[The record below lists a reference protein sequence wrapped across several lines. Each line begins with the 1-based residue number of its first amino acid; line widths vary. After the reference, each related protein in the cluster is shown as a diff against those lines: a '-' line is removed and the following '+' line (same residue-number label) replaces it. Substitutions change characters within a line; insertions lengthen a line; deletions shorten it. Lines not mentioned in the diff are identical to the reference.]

1 VCRCVNG
8 KKQRVRCVCNRT
20 WTTSLPR
27 SKPGSYLP
35 PRVEVPPTYCVSR
48 RWSCRVVS
56 CYELN
61 VGAMPRCCHQQKE
74 DQDPVWR
81 GGRPA
86 EPTPLLPPRL
96 APHRHRGYA
105 PDLKSTESHT
115 APCNCHQQRRA
126 ARTPFVTQ
134 DEEPESGPTCAA
146 TPSPSRSPSPS
157 KRASTVGPARPQ
169 PQPRGSFFHYFF
181 IHLFTVSCPEP
192 VFELGELSG
201 SIKNLLLLV
210 GSDEL
215 DTDLESTLPVRV
227 VRVVRVV
234 IAYVVAV
241 T

>member
-1 VCRCVNG
+1 MWCFARCVNQSG
-8 KKQRVRCVCNRT
+8 VCNRT

-35 PRVEVPPTYCVSR
+35 PRVEVTPTYCVSC
-48 RWSCRVVS
+48 RWSCRVVSCVVS

-105 PDLKSTESHT
+105 PDLLSSESHT

-126 ARTPFVTQ
+126 APHFCGVNYTGRRARKWADV
-134 DEEPESGPTCAA
+134 
-146 TPSPSRSPSPS
+146 RSN
-157 KRASTVGPARPQ
+157 TVAVSFAFAVKEGVNGKARP
-169 PQPRGSFFHYFF
+169 PTTTTAR
-181 IHLFTVSCPEP
+181 L
-192 VFELGELSG
+192 
-201 SIKNLLLLV
+201 
-210 GSDEL
+210 
-215 DTDLESTLPVRV
+215 R
-227 VRVVRVV
+227 
-234 IAYVVAV
+234 
-241 T
+241 